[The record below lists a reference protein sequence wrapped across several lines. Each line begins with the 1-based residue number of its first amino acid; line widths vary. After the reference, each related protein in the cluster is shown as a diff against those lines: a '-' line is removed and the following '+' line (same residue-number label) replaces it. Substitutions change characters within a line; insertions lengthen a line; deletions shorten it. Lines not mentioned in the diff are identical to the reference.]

1 MMKTICLSFIQK
13 QTPEINVE
21 NFDISNQA
29 VMITVLGSLSNKNSN
44 GNENISLCS
53 KSFCWVSEQ
62 RRLRKG
68 SFGFDC
74 ARNDMAAKNER
85 GGRES
90 GMKETLADK
99 PLNFENLRLPAKA
112 VPDWL
117 G

>member
-21 NFDISNQA
+21 KFDISNQVVIA
-29 VMITVLGSLSNKNSN
+29 VLGSLSNKNSN
-44 GNENISLCS
+44 GNENVSLHS
-53 KSFCWVSEQ
+53 KRFCLNSEH
-62 RRLRKG
+62 RRPRKG

-74 ARNDMAAKNER
+74 TRNEMRTKNER
-85 GGRES
+85 GGR
-90 GMKETLADK
+90 GRGRKETLADK
-99 PLNFENLRLPAKA
+99 PLNFENLRLPVKA